1 VGERNAR
8 PHSISG
14 LDWAISPPSPGPE
27 QEIPT
32 GQQGRN
38 ERETA
43 TARLLTAYRHDGD
56 TRARDRLVQLY
67 LPLVEA
73 FAHRYGRRGAEY
85 EDLVQVGSIGLLNA
99 IERCDPKRGDEF
111 AAFAVPTV
119 AGEIK
124 RHLRDRTQTVR
135 LPRRLREAAL
145 RLPATRQQLTGRL
158 GREPEPRELVDALG
172 VAEEDLHVLLAGE
185 RPSEQS
191 EAGPGDA
198 LTGGE
203 IDDRILLADAFRS
216 LDETE
221 RSIIYLR
228 FVRELSRRETAAQL
242 GMTED
247 RLRRRTQAALVKL
260 RGELERGAFPGAPGE
275 RASANDEPVGEAP
288 AASGPAG
295 DGPSTPA
302 NVSGESGRA
311 GSDTAKN
318 GGHSGRIL
326 VRMPQSL
333 HEELAQAAEREKVS
347 MNQFITNA
355 LSAAVGWQRSG
366 APPSRA
372 PRWLPAAIVTNI
384 VVLALAGIAALI
396 LLLVALDRGI

>member
-1 VGERNAR
+1 
-8 PHSISG
+8 
-14 LDWAISPPSPGPE
+14 
-27 QEIPT
+27 
-32 GQQGRN
+32 
-38 ERETA
+38 
-43 TARLLTAYRHDGD
+43 
-56 TRARDRLVQLY
+56 VQLY

-158 GREPEPRELVDALG
+158 GREPEPRELADELG
-172 VAEEDLHVLLAGE
+172 VAEEDLHVLVAGE
-185 RPSEQS
+185 GPAGQGGD
-191 EAGPGDA
+191 GPGDA

-203 IDDRILLADAFRS
+203 MDDRILLADAFRS

-260 RGELERGAFPGAPGE
+260 RGELERGAFPVGPGE
-275 RASANDEPVGEAP
+275 RAPANDEPGGEASAVP
-288 AASGPAG
+288 AN
-295 DGPSTPA
+295 DGPQTPA
-302 NVSGESGRA
+302 NASGESGRS
-311 GSDTAKN
+311 GSDSAKN

-333 HEELAQAAEREKVS
+333 HDELAQAAEREKVS
-347 MNQFITNA
+347 LNQFITNA
-355 LSAAVGWQRSG
+355 LSAAVGWQRSE

-396 LLLVALDRGI
+396 LLLVALDRGL